1 MVRVVGGK
9 VPHLERECNMA
20 KHAAAHGTKMCAMTC
35 CACNMDLK
43 KVKATVAEA
52 KFMCKVCG
60 HVAAK
65 SANLCEP
72 TAL

>member
-1 MVRVVGGK
+1 
-9 VPHLERECNMA
+9 MA
-20 KHAAAHGTKMCAMTC
+20 KHAAHGTKMCAMTC

-43 KVKATVAEA
+43 KVKATVTDA